1 VNIKN
6 YCTRVLAGICAMVA
20 LTSTVCGEE
29 DADPRSSGGGSC
41 AKSAY
46 NCVDAPNP
54 LPKVSTV
61 WIEEMTWMDLR
72 DAIAS
77 GSRTVVMPSGGIEP
91 NGPWLALGKHDY
103 AVRATCEA
111 IVRKL
116 KNALCA
122 PIIAFVPAGG
132 IDRGVGAIRIGEQT
146 FEALVTDIATDMK
159 TQGFER
165 IVLIGDHGGNQ
176 EGLKAVAER
185 LSRTWGGKPAI
196 VYIPEYY
203 SSWEGADALLLK
215 EGVSKKGVEDGI
227 HDDPASTFHMMLI
240 DPHSVRY
247 DERVASGK
255 ATINGV
261 SIADRAKD
269 LQWGRE
275 IVEYRA
281 SVTVEAI
288 DKAFAGFK

>member
-1 VNIKN
+1 M
-6 YCTRVLAGICAMVA
+6 AA

-103 AVRATCEA
+103 AVHAACEA

-122 PIIAFVPAGG
+122 P
-132 IDRGVGAIRIGEQT
+132 
-146 FEALVTDIATDMK
+146 
-159 TQGFER
+159 
-165 IVLIGDHGGNQ
+165 
-176 EGLKAVAER
+176 
-185 LSRTWGGKPAI
+185 
-196 VYIPEYY
+196 
-203 SSWEGADALLLK
+203 
-215 EGVSKKGVEDGI
+215 
-227 HDDPASTFHMMLI
+227 
-240 DPHSVRY
+240 
-247 DERVASGK
+247 
-255 ATINGV
+255 
-261 SIADRAKD
+261 
-269 LQWGRE
+269 
-275 IVEYRA
+275 
-281 SVTVEAI
+281 
-288 DKAFAGFK
+288 